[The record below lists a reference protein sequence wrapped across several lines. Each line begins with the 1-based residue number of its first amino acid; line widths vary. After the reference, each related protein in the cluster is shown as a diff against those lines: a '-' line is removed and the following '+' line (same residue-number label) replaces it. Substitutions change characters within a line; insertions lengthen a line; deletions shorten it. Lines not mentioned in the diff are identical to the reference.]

1 MFKSFDFTWF
11 KQALLRVSQSG
22 WLVLALVVLS
32 LVFCNI
38 YGCPA
43 FIVWWFAF
51 SGVALIGFSVF
62 LGNLPYRLLKPDTRI
77 NSFAHFLAWL
87 VWSVGALFIVISPI
101 FAEPLKLIWL
111 APVGAV
117 AALLFCHWVSRK
129 GLLAWI
135 Q

>member
-1 MFKSFDFTWF
+1 VFKSFDFTWF

-22 WLVLALVVLS
+22 WFVLALVVLS

-38 YGCPA
+38 YGRQA
-43 FIVWWFAF
+43 FIVWWCAF

-62 LGNLPYRLLKPDTRI
+62 LGDLPYRLLKPDTRT
-77 NSFAHFLAWL
+77 SRFAHLWAWL
-87 VWSVGALFIVISPI
+87 VWSVGVLFIAMSPI
-101 FAEPLKLIWL
+101 FAEPLKLIL
-111 APVGAV
+111 LVPVGGV

>member
-22 WLVLALVVLS
+22 WLVLVLVLLS

-38 YGCPA
+38 YGRQA
-43 FIVWWFAF
+43 FIVWWCAF
-51 SGVALIGFSVF
+51 SGIALIGFSAF
-62 LGNLPYRLLKPDTRI
+62 LGNLPYRLLKPDTRT
-77 NSFAHFLAWL
+77 SRFAHLWAWL
-87 VWSVGALFIVISPI
+87 LWSVGVLFIAMSPI
-101 FAEPLKLIWL
+101 FAEPLELIWL
-111 APVGAV
+111 VPVGGV

>member
-1 MFKSFDFTWF
+1 MFKSFNFTWF

-22 WLVLALVVLS
+22 WFILALVVLS

-38 YGCPA
+38 YGRQA
-43 FIVWWFAF
+43 FIVWWCTF

-62 LGNLPYRLLKPDTRI
+62 LGNLPYRLLKPDMHISR
-77 NSFAHFLAWL
+77 FACFWSWL
-87 VWSVGALFIVISPI
+87 VWAVGVILISLSPI

-111 APVGAV
+111 NPVGAV
-117 AALLFCHWVSRK
+117 AALLFCHWISRK

>member
-1 MFKSFDFTWF
+1 MFKSFNFTWF

-22 WLVLALVVLS
+22 WFVLALVVLS
-32 LVFCNI
+32 LVYCHV
-38 YGCPA
+38 YGRQA
-43 FIVWWFAF
+43 FIVWWCAF

-62 LGNLPYRLLKPDTRI
+62 LGNLPYRLLKPDMHISR
-77 NSFAHFLAWL
+77 FACFWSWL
-87 VWSVGALFIVISPI
+87 VWAVGVILISLSPI

-117 AALLFCHWVSRK
+117 DALLCCHWVSRK

>member
-22 WLVLALVVLS
+22 WFVLALVVLS
-32 LVFCNI
+32 LVFCNVF
-38 YGCPA
+38 GRQA
-43 FIVWWFAF
+43 FIVWWCAF

-62 LGNLPYRLLKPDTRI
+62 LGNLPYRLLKPDMHISR
-77 NSFAHFLAWL
+77 FACFWSWL
-87 VWSVGALFIVISPI
+87 VWAVGVILISLSPI

-111 APVGAV
+111 DPVGAV
-117 AALLFCHWVSRK
+117 AALLCCHWVSRK

>member
-22 WLVLALVVLS
+22 WLVLVLVLLS

-38 YGCPA
+38 YGRQA
-43 FIVWWFAF
+43 FIVWWCAF
-51 SGVALIGFSVF
+51 SGIALIGFSAF
-62 LGNLPYRLLKPDTRI
+62 LGNLPYRLLKPDTRT
-77 NSFAHFLAWL
+77 SRFAHLWAWL
-87 VWSVGALFIVISPI
+87 VWSVGVLFIAMSPI
-101 FAEPLKLIWL
+101 FAEPLELIWL
-111 APVGAV
+111 VPVGGV